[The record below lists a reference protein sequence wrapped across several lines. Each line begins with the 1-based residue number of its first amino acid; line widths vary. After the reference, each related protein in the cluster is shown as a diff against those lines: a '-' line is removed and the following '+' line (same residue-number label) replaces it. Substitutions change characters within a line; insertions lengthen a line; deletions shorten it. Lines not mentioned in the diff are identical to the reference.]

1 MRASHAKRR
10 AFRVKTI
17 KETTCLFRDLSRS
30 RVPLSLIKNAHIEE
44 YKIVLDVDLF
54 SQDQP
59 TQYLLF
65 YADEETA
72 RDDYRRI
79 LRLFKKMN
87 GK

>member
-1 MRASHAKRR
+1 M
-10 AFRVKTI
+10 KTI

-44 YKIVLDVDLF
+44 YKIILNVELF